1 MPISWEPVNVEPVKT
16 PDGRV
21 TVPEEVITSM
31 ERNKLGLK
39 GEPAQKYIKYKINN
53 IVRHCLVLLHTH
65 VCVGPL
71 ETQIGKGAVSLN
83 LTLRRQV
90 IVLNF

>member
-39 GEPAQKYIKYKINN
+39 GEPAQKYMKYIKD
-53 IVRHCLVLLHTH
+53 
-65 VCVGPL
+65 
-71 ETQIGKGAVSLN
+71 
-83 LTLRRQV
+83 
-90 IVLNF
+90 